1 MVFQTHFYYFLHMGN
16 HQVTGFCTF
25 QHFISMSRLNPSFP
39 ALPSIC
45 LSFTAG
51 ALWVLSELSTFIF
64 LFLNPLKLIFQCSLE
79 LICDYTTSLIYFL
92 PAKENYKSPTLYP
105 SFNPLNQIPYF
116 YFYLASFNYYHL
128 YYYCK

>member
-1 MVFQTHFYYFLHMGN
+1 MVFQTHFYYFLHTGN
-16 HQVTGFCTF
+16 HQVTGFYTL
-25 QHFISMSRLNPSFP
+25 QHFISMSRLNPPFP

-79 LICDYTTSLIYFL
+79 LLWDYTTSLIYSL
-92 PAKENYKSPTLYP
+92 PPKENYNSPTLYP
-105 SFNPLNQIPYF
+105 SFNPLPHLV
-116 YFYLASFNYYHL
+116 YFYLASFNHYHL
-128 YYYCK
+128 YHTHCE